1 MKAKIWILFLTYSI
15 NIPYK
20 YVNFHINLLIES
32 SNYGQNYSQ
41 FKLIETQ
48 INKDFE
54 WYFVVTNSNFY
65 YSQIYGQMAF

>member
-41 FKLIETQ
+41 FKWIET
-48 INKDFE
+48 
-54 WYFVVTNSNFY
+54 
-65 YSQIYGQMAF
+65 

>member
-1 MKAKIWILFLTYSI
+1 MKTKIWILFLTYSI

-20 YVNFHINLLIES
+20 YGNFYINLLIKS
-32 SNYGQNYSQ
+32 YNNGQNYSQ

-48 INKDFE
+48 INKGFE

>member
-1 MKAKIWILFLTYSI
+1 MKAKILILFLTYSI

-20 YVNFHINLLIES
+20 YGNFYINLLIKLY
-32 SNYGQNYSQ
+32 NYGQNYSQ

-48 INKDFE
+48 INKGFE

>member
-1 MKAKIWILFLTYSI
+1 MKAKIWILFLTHSI

-20 YVNFHINLLIES
+20 YDNFYINLLIKLY
-32 SNYGQNYSQ
+32 NYGQNYSQ